1 MSKKTIIFY
10 FSQSGNSLYV
20 AKKLAAIMGNTTLIS
35 IPEAIYNNQ
44 FKYYNYERIGFIL
57 PLYFMSMPNMV
68 EEFISKLEIPKDSY
82 IFSIVTR
89 AITKGRIF
97 HDIETML
104 NKKGAEINYGE
115 YITFPDSYIKWSGAP
130 KEKTLLKVF
139 QQTES
144 HIYSIANRILNE
156 DTYKEKEGF
165 ILKLGSLVVYNIWK
179 SRLKSISKSFKVNN
193 FCIGCGICEETCPTR
208 NIKLENGK
216 PIWLSRCEDCMAC
229 VQHCPKK
236 AIYFNSRTI
245 YKKRY
250 INPNIKL
257 DELLYRTR
265 KINDYS

>member
-20 AKKLAAIMGNTTLIS
+20 AKRSSEIIGDVTLIS

-44 FKYYNYERIGFIL
+44 YKYYDYERIGFIL
-57 PLYFMSMPNMV
+57 PLYFMSMPRMV
-68 EEFISKLEIPKDSY
+68 EEFISKVEIPKASY

-89 AITKGRIF
+89 AITKGRIIN
-97 HDIETML
+97 HIDTLL
-104 NKKGAEINYGE
+104 NKKGTKITYGE
-115 YITFPDSYIKWSGAP
+115 YITFPDSYIKWAGAP

-139 QQTES
+139 QQAES
-144 HIYSIANRILNE
+144 HIDLIANRILNG

-165 ILKLGSLVVYNIWK
+165 ILKLGSLVVYTIWK
-179 SRLKSISKSFKVNN
+179 SRLKSIDKNFKVNN
-193 FCIGCGICEETCPTR
+193 FCIGCGICEETCPAK

-216 PIWLSRCEDCMAC
+216 PIWLSGCEDCMAC

-245 YKKRY
+245 KKKRY
-250 INPNIKL
+250 KNPNIKL
-257 DELLYRTR
+257 EELLYKSR
-265 KINDYS
+265 KLNGSK